1 MIKFFRH
8 IRKSLLME
16 NKTGKYLK
24 YAIGEI
30 LLVIIGILIALQI
43 NNWNDKR
50 IERKELSTALHAMVE
65 ELSENIQFLDTEK
78 KDKQK
83 KLLAI
88 QNFKDATDSTEEKR
102 HIVFTISDEIKSK
115 EFTTIYDALKE
126 EKKIRLIKSQK
137 LRKQIMAFYEY
148 ELASIRDANSWHE
161 KFVSEN
167 IDPYI
172 LEYIPFVDADE
183 IDPDAVNEL
192 LSQRKFKNILKSQK
206 RIYEGYLSVNERVTK
221 LAFDLKSKISSHLN
235 NQ

>member
-1 MIKFFRH
+1 
-8 IRKSLLME
+8 ME

-50 IERKELSTALHAMVE
+50 IERKELSTALHAMVI
-65 ELSENIQFLDTEK
+65 ELDNNIQFLEAEK

-88 QNFKDATDSTEEKR
+88 QNFKDVTDSAEEKR
-102 HIVFTISDEIKSK
+102 QLVFAVSDEIKSK
-115 EFTTIYDALKE
+115 EFTTIYNAIKD
-126 EKKIRLIKSQK
+126 EKKIRLIQSKE
-137 LRKQIMAFYEY
+137 LRNQITAFYEY
-148 ELASIRDANSWHE
+148 ELASVRDTNTWHK

-172 LEYIPFVDADE
+172 LEYIPFVDNE
-183 IDPDAVNEL
+183 ELDPNAINEL
-192 LSQRKFKNILKSQK
+192 LSHRKFNNILKSQK